1 MIKKM
6 IVSILMAIV
15 LCFGAY
21 IAGTLFLI
29 SQNMTTSHNALA
41 LLQTSDVDAPPI
53 KEPEVPN
60 TLPDDFYVMLLGV
73 DSDENRING
82 DEAGEFE
89 GAFRSDTIIVAHIN
103 LLTKKISL
111 LSLERDI
118 KTEIYGYGEDT
129 TYKLNAAYL
138 LGGEPLMREQAEELL
153 NPNWSPTVI
162 EIPYYAVVDMDGMM
176 EIIDS
181 VGGIDVDVEDAFWDP
196 QLQEGLDQGGWQHL
210 DGHDAVMYC
219 RSRYAWDDGDFARGR
234 HQRQVLQALANKL
247 MSNSD
252 PFALLGAAETISNH
266 VASNMPMEQ
275 IFEVASKLR
284 GIDTA
289 HDIYSMMTPTNSI
302 DIDGQSFQE
311 LSEAAWKIVLEQ
323 FIMNEDPA
331 YAASQLDAMG
341 IMTGGIDYTAPPE
354 PEEPAEPQPA
364 DPVSDIEA
372 AERAIA
378 NGVATDVTNGPNT

>member
-1 MIKKM
+1 MAKKM
-6 IVSILMAIV
+6 IVSVLMAIV

-21 IAGTLFLI
+21 VGGTLLLI

-41 LLQTSDVDAPPI
+41 LLQVSDADAPPI
-53 KEPEVPN
+53 KEPEIPN
-60 TLPDDFYVMLLGV
+60 TLPNDFYVMLLGV
-73 DSDENRING
+73 DSDENRANG
-82 DEAGEFE
+82 DEAAYFE
-89 GAFRSDTIIVAHIN
+89 GAFRSDTIIVAHVN
-103 LLTKKISL
+103 LLTKKVSL

-118 KTEIYGYGEDT
+118 KTEIYGYGNDT

-153 NPNWSPTVI
+153 NPSWSNTVI
-162 EIPYYAVVDMDGMM
+162 SIPYYAVVDMDGMM

-210 DGHDAVMYC
+210 NGHDAVMYC

-234 HQRQVLQALANKL
+234 HQRQVLQALASKL
-247 MSNSD
+247 MSSND
-252 PFALLGAAETISNH
+252 LFALMNAAETISH
-266 VASNMPMEQ
+266 HIVTNMPISQ

-284 GIDTA
+284 GINTA
-289 HDIYSMMTPTNSI
+289 TDIYSMMTPTNSI

-311 LSEAAWKIVLEQ
+311 LSTSAWQIVLEQ
-323 FIMNEDPA
+323 FIANEDPA

-341 IMTGGIDYTAPPE
+341 IMSGGIDYTPPPAPE
-354 PEEPAEPQPA
+354 VTENVPAN
-364 DPVSDIEA
+364 DIEA

-378 NGVATDVTNGPNT
+378 NGTATNVTNGSTA